1 MRKASV
7 DIEKIGQLDIN
18 WLTIEDSK
26 QVGAVGTRVLPS
38 YFVKIWST
46 IQFANSQI
54 NVILLDSK
62 KTSVEFEKLLY
73 ERNDL
78 AYEERVTSERSRYSI
93 FCKNATSPYFVLMN
107 KSALNERSAIF
118 LTILNIRFSNKWTL
132 LREVAD
138 WKQEEIIKI
147 LSKAVFAFNRKMGF
161 PFVSADEG
169 MRTFFINS
177 IINIQHSFCECEA
190 IQELGEEKALTPDLA
205 DYLQYKLETTFSS
218 LDYSARFIIY
228 EALQTL
234 ERIILD
240 NFLILATRKNAPL
253 LQFLSNCFNE
263 RFNVFKREYS
273 EFPDLVKALENAVD
287 TLQRFSLLTFEEFA
301 TTAASVISTSISQL
315 EPVYISLAEV
325 VALVQMSDYYVEG
338 LENNVLVEVP
348 DLGSIHQYVKLLRKI
363 FAKEGIY
370 PEIRIMAG
378 YALEHTLMSWLMING
393 QGNIQLFEDYSKGT
407 KELASLIEL
416 NLPEILRKNPDF
428 GYFKGSPLRY
438 EDAAN
443 KLLTLSKIARTFGD
457 KEVEKD
463 SLDLAE
469 KIIDKYGLTSL
480 KFSIYWTRFV
490 ETQNFVYIEKIHL
503 LIRDSDKS
511 ELAKHNFLV
520 IPLNLL
526 IEAIL
531 YGGNVD
537 QNIDEAENSLIE
549 STSIGSTTQTF
560 AKTGLNTT
568 ERFYHIFEMIR
579 EFLKYQ
585 GNLESIK
592 KAYKEALIVGEILE
606 SRDPLQILS
615 LKTRIIYSLL
625 SNDLA
630 SAALL
635 IQKLS
640 EYPDTEK
647 CIATFLSFCNLWI
660 NISSSN
666 ERRTFMHRDKFHYEG
681 RDFWILIL
689 QRFVFQVMANDFGSN
704 IAGSR
709 AVVFV
714 EGITDICVLK
724 EFLRKI
730 EPQEP
735 LYFMELEGY
744 SNFNYYVEPR
754 FATQMRIP
762 TYIIF
767 DGDTLEDKKRKTIKS
782 VSTPASHSY
791 TLKKKRIEDYLLN
804 VRAIV
809 KAFPER
815 SLSEKAI
822 ENFFA
827 ETNEKKNKKT
837 VLQLVFSR
845 FEIGKYD
852 QHSAGKIASSFEV
865 EEFDPELRVLLVN
878 LLNLRNV

>member
-1 MRKASV
+1 
-7 DIEKIGQLDIN
+7 
-18 WLTIEDSK
+18 
-26 QVGAVGTRVLPS
+26 
-38 YFVKIWST
+38 
-46 IQFANSQI
+46 
-54 NVILLDSK
+54 
-62 KTSVEFEKLLY
+62 
-73 ERNDL
+73 
-78 AYEERVTSERSRYSI
+78 
-93 FCKNATSPYFVLMN
+93 
-107 KSALNERSAIF
+107 
-118 LTILNIRFSNKWTL
+118 
-132 LREVAD
+132 
-138 WKQEEIIKI
+138 
-147 LSKAVFAFNRKMGF
+147 
-161 PFVSADEG
+161 
-169 MRTFFINS
+169 
-177 IINIQHSFCECEA
+177 
-190 IQELGEEKALTPDLA
+190 
-205 DYLQYKLETTFSS
+205 
-218 LDYSARFIIY
+218 
-228 EALQTL
+228 
-234 ERIILD
+234 
-240 NFLILATRKNAPL
+240 
-253 LQFLSNCFNE
+253 
-263 RFNVFKREYS
+263 
-273 EFPDLVKALENAVD
+273 
-287 TLQRFSLLTFEEFA
+287 
-301 TTAASVISTSISQL
+301 
-315 EPVYISLAEV
+315 
-325 VALVQMSDYYVEG
+325 
-338 LENNVLVEVP
+338 
-348 DLGSIHQYVKLLRKI
+348 
-363 FAKEGIY
+363 
-370 PEIRIMAG
+370 
-378 YALEHTLMSWLMING
+378 
-393 QGNIQLFEDYSKGT
+393 
-407 KELASLIEL
+407 
-416 NLPEILRKNPDF
+416 
-428 GYFKGSPLRY
+428 
-438 EDAAN
+438 
-443 KLLTLSKIARTFGD
+443 
-457 KEVEKD
+457 
-463 SLDLAE
+463 
-469 KIIDKYGLTSL
+469 
-480 KFSIYWTRFV
+480 
-490 ETQNFVYIEKIHL
+490 
-503 LIRDSDKS
+503 
-511 ELAKHNFLV
+511 
-520 IPLNLL
+520 
-526 IEAIL
+526 
-531 YGGNVD
+531 
-537 QNIDEAENSLIE
+537 
-549 STSIGSTTQTF
+549 
-560 AKTGLNTT
+560 
-568 ERFYHIFEMIR
+568 MIR